1 MIAIID
7 YGVGNLYSLSRSLE
21 YIGEKAAVTNDRRI
35 ILNADRVILPGVG
48 AFGEAMEKLEKL
60 SLVPV
65 IKEVA
70 KNKTPLLG
78 ICLGMQLLFEE
89 SLEFGRYKGLGFIP
103 GVVSPLAEDVS
114 NLKIPHMGWNKL
126 DIAKDDFVFSKLKDK
141 TSAFVY
147 FVHSFYAK
155 NCLPDT
161 LATSFYGVDVTA
173 AVKKGNVYGTQ
184 FHPEKSGDTGLAI
197 LKAFCEVE
205 VES

>member
-70 KNKTPLLG
+70 
-78 ICLGMQLLFEE
+78 
-89 SLEFGRYKGLGFIP
+89 
-103 GVVSPLAEDVS
+103 
-114 NLKIPHMGWNKL
+114 
-126 DIAKDDFVFSKLKDK
+126 
-141 TSAFVY
+141 
-147 FVHSFYAK
+147 
-155 NCLPDT
+155 
-161 LATSFYGVDVTA
+161 
-173 AVKKGNVYGTQ
+173 
-184 FHPEKSGDTGLAI
+184 
-197 LKAFCEVE
+197 
-205 VES
+205 